1 MFNGISSVATLSS
14 PIVLEND
21 GDSIEFDDIEV
32 ETYSQ
37 LNGHAFAIG
46 GHSSMFGITVY
57 YYPNNGYYS
66 VYVRADDGT
75 FIFQRQTNIKLV
87 KFKLSYEGGNVLLT
101 LNDTLVFTYHGQ
113 KKLTLLAF
121 GKGSPSHGYWKGVI
135 GTIFVNGESYDLFQN
150 ATHTDISI
158 DNINGFL
165 STEQANLLN
174 RQSNP
179 MFAEKTA
186 TSLKVYCKLP
196 NGKYV
201 GYPLTYRQKSYT
213 DGQYPSFYD
222 NWGILRVGIYDKTA
236 NGMQLISQI
245 FQGGEAEMAINA
257 TSGISSAFVYVGGS
271 AHGFENIMSDTNG
284 RCISFLIDNQKI
296 SETDS
301 FSLRSVGRVE
311 VLQKSEICQAYTN
324 SNPFAEAL
332 KDWIWDNDGF
342 RIKTSVKITRSVAIH
357 QAQLGMFC
365 VYRRWNGDTSQSYL
379 TNRAIKNN
387 LPFEVFNVEDDWDIV
402 ELKAADYGCTKI
414 TEYGEMGYGFS
425 MEIKDANTRSN
436 GGMFVHNNG
445 TGKYNKIYYAN
456 CNDFSP
462 NVGDELNATQ
472 VWSIEG

>member
-1 MFNGISSVATLSS
+1 M
-14 PIVLEND
+14 
-21 GDSIEFDDIEV
+21 
-32 ETYSQ
+32 Y
-37 LNGHAFAIG
+37 
-46 GHSSMFGITVY
+46 
-57 YYPNNGYYS
+57 
-66 VYVRADDGT
+66 
-75 FIFQRQTNIKLV
+75 
-87 KFKLSYEGGNVLLT
+87 
-101 LNDTLVFTYHGQ
+101 
-113 KKLTLLAF
+113 
-121 GKGSPSHGYWKGVI
+121 
-135 GTIFVNGESYDLFQN
+135 
-150 ATHTDISI
+150 
-158 DNINGFL
+158 
-165 STEQANLLN
+165 
-174 RQSNP
+174 
-179 MFAEKTA
+179 AEKTA
-186 TSLKVYCKLP
+186 TSFKVYCKLP

-213 DGQYPSFYD
+213 DGNYPSFYD

-245 FQGGEAEMAINA
+245 FQDGEAEMAINA
-257 TSGISSAFVYVGGS
+257 TSGISSDFVYVGGS

-284 RCISFLIDNQKI
+284 RCISFLVDNQKI

-301 FSLRSVGRVE
+301 FSLRSISRVE
-311 VLQKSEICQAYTN
+311 VLQKSEIFQAYTN

-342 RIKTSVKITRSVAIH
+342 RIKTSVKITRSVAIKH
-357 QAQLGMFC
+357 AQLGMFC

-387 LPFEVFNVEDDWDIV
+387 LPFDVFNVEDDWNII
-402 ELKAADYGCTKI
+402 ELMTADYGCTKI

-456 CNDFSP
+456 CNDFNP